1 MVQHPNYNIRDP
13 DDANAARCECGGILY
28 WHATVEGG
36 GCEDCDCPQFH
47 RAGDEASEP
56 KTKQKKFGNG
66 GGSERFTRIST
77 DKSFVTCEQLSGL
90 FGVAAGTVR
99 DMVRPRGSEPQS
111 LILIPL
117 PVAFELIRK
126 RWNL

>member
-13 DDANAARCECGGILY
+13 HDANAALCVCGGILY
-28 WHATVEGG
+28 WHATLEGG
-36 GCEDCDCPQFH
+36 GCEDCSCPQFH
-47 RAGDEASEP
+47 LAGDEASEP

-117 PVAFELIRK
+117 PVAFDLIRK
-126 RWNL
+126 RLNL